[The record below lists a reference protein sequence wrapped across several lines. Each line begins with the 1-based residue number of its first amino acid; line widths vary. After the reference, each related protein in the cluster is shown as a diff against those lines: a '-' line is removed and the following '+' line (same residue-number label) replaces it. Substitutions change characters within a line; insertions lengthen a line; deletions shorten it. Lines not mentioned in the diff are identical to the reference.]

1 MLTTPRLFTNERL
14 GPSLPTLGRPKFST
28 RENSRRPNG
37 NGGALIG
44 NGKLGQ
50 TIDLVTPQV
59 DPDRS
64 ISGARIDVDDRP
76 ANGDLTSM
84 LDLPLSAAEH
94 DEFLDQLDRVDLITG
109 FTTTG
114 ATGFGIDALD
124 QRPGRGDNQRRGRSL
139 QGGAAPRVADPWSRH
154 RATPAQRSVSHAG
167 KFKTRSAPRTA
178 AASAARRSA
187 SACVGVPTAPGAG
200 PMPPRDRR

>member
-28 RENSRRPNG
+28 RENSCRPNG

-84 LDLPLSAAEH
+84 LDLPLSAVAEH
-94 DEFLDQLDRVDLITG
+94 DEFLDQLDRVDLITWLHHDWG
-109 FTTTG
+109 T
-114 ATGFGIDALD
+114 TGFGIDALD
-124 QRPGRGDNQRRGRSL
+124 QRPGRGDNQRRGPI
-139 QGGAAPRVADPWSRH
+139 AAKAV
-154 RATPAQRSVSHAG
+154 
-167 KFKTRSAPRTA
+167 
-178 AASAARRSA
+178 
-187 SACVGVPTAPGAG
+187 
-200 PMPPRDRR
+200 